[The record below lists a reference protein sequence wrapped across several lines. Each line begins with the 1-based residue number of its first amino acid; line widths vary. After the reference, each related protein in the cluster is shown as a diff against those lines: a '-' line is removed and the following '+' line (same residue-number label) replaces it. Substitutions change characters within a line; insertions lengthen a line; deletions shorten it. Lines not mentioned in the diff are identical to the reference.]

1 MQPFQAW
8 WVRCG
13 PFPRVGP
20 PWGHGMAAAGLD
32 YAIFAYANSLPAGCA
47 EGSQVLLRCHSR
59 PRAKPHRR
67 AQPLQSEAGN
77 AKNALETAIPGVLRT
92 RPAPIDSIWPK
103 TPHFGSGARR

>member
-1 MQPFQAW
+1 MRPFQTW

-20 PWGHGMAAAGLD
+20 PWGHGMAAARLD

-92 RPAPIDSIWPK
+92 RPAPIDSV
-103 TPHFGSGARR
+103 ARHEVAVFTA